1 MSLDRGARPT
11 INDFKETVASRNLDN
26 LTVWHNIGADV
37 ENGMWAIYGARLGT
51 YMTMLTE
58 WDHAN
63 VQWFDNYT
71 VLWEEHEHRD
81 PATEAEL
88 LGMPLQDKLG
98 LPMCVHSPEQSKFFK
113 RHYGADKYNRGPL
126 VTEMEVIRQIQ
137 GW

>member
-1 MSLDRGARPT
+1 
-11 INDFKETVASRNLDN
+11 
-26 LTVWHNIGADV
+26 
-37 ENGMWAIYGARLGT
+37 
-51 YMTMLTE
+51 MLTE

-88 LGMPLQDKLG
+88 LGMALQDKLG